1 MGWPGYGTPVTII
14 DETAGA
20 AGADAM
26 QAAHFRES
34 LVAERAQ
41 LLDSIVKRRAII
53 DRRTNA
59 NHMRSQVRSAEAEV
73 RYINRLIERLD
84 RRFASHWVVGG

>member
-1 MGWPGYGTPVTII
+1 MSII
-14 DETAGA
+14 DDPAGA
-20 AGADAM
+20 AAADAM

-34 LVAERAQ
+34 LVAERAH

-59 NHMRSQVRSAEAEV
+59 NHLRSQARSAEAEV
-73 RYINRLIERLD
+73 RYIDRLIERLD
-84 RRFASHWVVGG
+84 RRFSSYWGTDG

>member
-1 MGWPGYGTPVTII
+1 MTIL
-14 DETAGA
+14 DA
-20 AGADAM
+20 AAAAMAADAL

-53 DRRTNA
+53 DRRSHA
-59 NHMRSQVRSAEAEV
+59 NHMRSQVRAAETQV
-73 RYINRLIERLD
+73 RQLDRLIGQLE
-84 RRFASHWVVGG
+84 RRFSAQWNAGR

>member
-1 MGWPGYGTPVTII
+1 MTIL
-14 DETAGA
+14 DDA
-20 AGADAM
+20 AAELAADAM
-26 QAAHFRES
+26 QAAHFRVS

-59 NHMRSQVRSAEAEV
+59 NHMRTQVRSAEAEV
-73 RYINRLIERLD
+73 RHLNRLIERLD
-84 RRFASHWVVGG
+84 RRFPAQWKTSN